1 MSSEGTLQHIIE
13 RKIFLFRGEKV
24 MLDKDLAALY
34 QVRPIALRQ
43 QVARN
48 KERFPDDFMFRL
60 NDDEVT
66 ELVSQNVIPSKSILG
81 GHNPYVFTEQGVA
94 MLSSVL
100 RSPRAVLVNVQ
111 IMRTFVKLRKILA
124 SHKELA
130 RKLEELEKKYDVQ
143 FRAVFDAIRRLM
155 KEEEKPKA
163 PFGFHSQR
171 PRQLTP

>member
-1 MSSEGTLQHIIE
+1 
-13 RKIFLFRGEKV
+13 
-24 MLDKDLAALY
+24 
-34 QVRPIALRQ
+34 
-43 QVARN
+43 
-48 KERFPDDFMFRL
+48 MFRL

-66 ELVSQNVIPSKSILG
+66 ELVSQNVIPSKSTLG

-163 PFGFHSQR
+163 PFGFHLQR
-171 PRQLTP
+171 PR